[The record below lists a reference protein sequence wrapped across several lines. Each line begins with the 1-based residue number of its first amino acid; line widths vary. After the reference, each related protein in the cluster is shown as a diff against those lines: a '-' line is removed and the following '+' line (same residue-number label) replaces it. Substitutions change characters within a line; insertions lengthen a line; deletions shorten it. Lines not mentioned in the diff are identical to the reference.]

1 MADFIKALIYS
12 SEKAANLA
20 RAIRAEHD
28 LFSLLVQEKDN
39 GEKNARFVRD
49 FKTLADVL
57 IQETIRYDLTNKFPE
72 INPCDIHGEES
83 NRFTNGHGES
93 IEVEVQSTQQE
104 TAALLSKVLNGNMN
118 AAELLATVVH
128 SNNKVETDE
137 NLDHIH
143 HACFPLQNFGIWIDP
158 IDSTAEY
165 IHGKDENIQDQAVC
179 TYGLPCVTVLI
190 GVYDKTSGEPI
201 IGVVNQPFFKLDA
214 GSRKWSGRHFWG
226 IDYSGQKL
234 TSVNINPLPASGPG
248 RILISA
254 SESEA
259 MKGCLRKECKVLYAA
274 GAGYKFL
281 CVLLGLADAYILSK
295 GTTYRWDS
303 CASHALLKSIGG
315 GVISYNGLF
324 NSNVEIESLE
334 FNNQLSK
341 LQLNYDKE
349 EKGKQGPQKWC
360 NLNGIIAYRDTKY
373 LQNLIKILKCQAH

>member
-1 MADFIKALIYS
+1 
-12 SEKAANLA
+12 
-20 RAIRAEHD
+20 
-28 LFSLLVQEKDN
+28 
-39 GEKNARFVRD
+39 
-49 FKTLADVL
+49 
-57 IQETIRYDLTNKFPE
+57 
-72 INPCDIHGEES
+72 
-83 NRFTNGHGES
+83 
-93 IEVEVQSTQQE
+93 
-104 TAALLSKVLNGNMN
+104 
-118 AAELLATVVH
+118 
-128 SNNKVETDE
+128 
-137 NLDHIH
+137 
-143 HACFPLQNFGIWIDP
+143 
-158 IDSTAEY
+158 
-165 IHGKDENIQDQAVC
+165 
-179 TYGLPCVTVLI
+179 
-190 GVYDKTSGEPI
+190 
-201 IGVVNQPFFKLDA
+201 
-214 GSRKWSGRHFWG
+214 
-226 IDYSGQKL
+226 
-234 TSVNINPLPASGPG
+234 
-248 RILISA
+248 
-254 SESEA
+254 